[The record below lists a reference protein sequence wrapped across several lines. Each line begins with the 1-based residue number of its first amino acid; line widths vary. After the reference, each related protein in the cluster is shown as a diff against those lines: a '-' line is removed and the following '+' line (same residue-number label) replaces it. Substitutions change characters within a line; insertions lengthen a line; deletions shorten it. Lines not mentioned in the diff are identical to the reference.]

1 MIAQA
6 MLEKG
11 ALDGLSAGLTQV
23 RFLARDLANDDRTFI
38 VIGLIVILVFGWR
51 MIR

>member
-11 ALDGLSAGLTQV
+11 ALDGLSTGLTEV
-23 RFLARDLANDDRTFI
+23 RYLARDLANDDRTLI